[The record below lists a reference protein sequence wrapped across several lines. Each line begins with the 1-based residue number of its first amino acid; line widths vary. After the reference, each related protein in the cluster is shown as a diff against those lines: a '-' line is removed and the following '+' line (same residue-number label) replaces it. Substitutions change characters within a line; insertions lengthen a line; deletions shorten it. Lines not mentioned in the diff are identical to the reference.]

1 MDVGLG
7 LYELKR
13 LYDLTTSMLSDPN
26 SLTLSGR
33 SFYSSSCGKEMRY
46 GKGIIV
52 RDQSSETLNGIYA
65 MRGRNRSSWSRSE
78 GYS

>member
-1 MDVGLG
+1 MDVGPG

-13 LYDLTTSMLSDPN
+13 LHELTPSVLSDPI

-33 SFYSSSCGKEMRY
+33 SFYSGSCGKEISY
-46 GKGIIV
+46 EKGIIIK
-52 RDQSSETLNGIYA
+52 DHSSETLYGIYA
-65 MRGRNRSSWSRSE
+65 MRGRNRSSWSSSE